1 MQIGLVG
8 TYDVDNFGDCLFP
21 ELYAHLL
28 GAALPQARFTLYSP
42 RPKAAQILSFD
53 TVRALPDR
61 LDTAPDLTEDAL
73 ILTGGETLGF
83 GHSSGTYNFPRS
95 VLSAYSRLWIAPL
108 QAALT
113 SGGATKFIVHCV
125 GARKM
130 DDSLNQLAARALQ
143 GAALCT
149 LRDAFSQSWI
159 RDDSLRFPVATDPMF
174 LMDRIQTPAHWAARR
189 KAVLP
194 EGFENGDGYLVA
206 QLSLGYGGNALDDWC
221 TAIAG
226 IASARNLRVVLLP
239 ICHFL
244 EDEHYL
250 GLAGDRLRALGVNTH
265 LVTGR
270 INVKDTLSVIS
281 GAYGYVGSSL
291 HGAVAAVAFGIP
303 LAALGHSPDG
313 KHEGT
318 LNSVGIHGC
327 TGTKVTELPDCF
339 SRSEMLDLAGARKR
353 AQAQAETD
361 FAALLDALTRPA
373 QQPEAVRNQALTA
386 IRELVHREQTLHR
399 GGSGYEIKRLVLRML
414 QRSGLYS
421 AYGRARA
428 RQRIAR
434 AAPRHAQGS

>member
-28 GAALPQARFTLYSP
+28 GTALPDARFTLYSP
-42 RPKAAQILSFD
+42 RPRAARILSFD

-61 LDTAPDLTEDAL
+61 LDTAQALTDDAL

-83 GHSSGTYNFPRS
+83 GHSSGTYNFPRAF
-95 VLSAYSRLWIAPL
+95 LSAYSRLWLAPL

-130 DDSLNQLAARALQ
+130 GDSLNQLAARALQ

-159 RDDSLRFPVATDPMF
+159 RDGRLEFTVATDPMF
-174 LMDRIQTPAHWAARR
+174 LMDRIQTPAQWTARR
-189 KAVLP
+189 QAILP
-194 EGFENGDGYLVA
+194 KGFGGKKGYLVA

-221 TAIAG
+221 TAVAG
-226 IASARNLRVVLLP
+226 IATERDLEVVLLP

-250 GLAGDRLRALGVNTH
+250 GLAGDRLSALGVTNH
-265 LVTGR
+265 LVKGR

-303 LAALGHSPDG
+303 LAALGHTPDG

-318 LNSVGIHGC
+318 LNSVGIYGC
-327 TGTKVTELPDCF
+327 TGTKVTDLPACF
-339 SRSEMLDLAGARKR
+339 KHSETLDLTAARHR
-353 AQAQAETD
+353 AQTQAETD
-361 FAALLDALTRPA
+361 FATLLDALAAPVNLSEGARDRALAAISELA
-373 QQPEAVRNQALTA
+373 Q
-386 IRELVHREQTLHR
+386 REQTLHR
-399 GGSGYEIKRLVLRML
+399 GGSVYEIKRLVLRLL

-421 AYGRARA
+421 VYGRTRA

-434 AAPRHAQGS
+434 AAPRRVQGS